1 MNDYLSEVYDWI
13 TKQDNSFSGDVDIES
28 FKQKMQDDSYAKEI
42 HGWMSSIDNSF
53 SADVPESDF
62 LAKVKKKDSSALQGA
77 VSPEDTQD
85 IASVS
90 EGGQPSLVQ
99 LSQDSLEERF
109 SGYKDL
115 PIDEQISL
123 IKQEEKRPFFE
134 AHGLD
139 MDQIEAS
146 KKREEE
152 VENKLASG
160 DFKPGRNVNPWAKTE
175 NIFLK
180 SLEPTEKIDLESELR
195 SIKTSRLERE
205 EKVFTADSQ
214 YHNAKYEQIVENY
227 PPEERGEQYE
237 KENVD
242 LGYIPTDYIDLD
254 GGKLSVK
261 GLEKKLYDQDFIDDL
276 QDGKVNLTIDN
287 ANDIEVLDYLNELA
301 QRQIESGG
309 QFGDVMESLYTG
321 TLDMFVAGPLEIA
334 EGLAAV
340 GMDAL
345 ETIPRMAMQAVGIG
359 DGPSLYHTSLY
370 MNRGGLAA
378 SAFKKHID
386 KVREKKRLY
395 YEDTITES
403 LIKGHYG
410 NAFAQTSNSLAE
422 SAPLIVGMIA
432 SSPALVR
439 KFGEKAAQKITL
451 GAVGL
456 TTAGTQSLDL
466 KQRRLKGELDISD
479 GMLLLNAAL
488 TGGAEAFFE
497 RATLGIINAG
507 RGVLK
512 LGKVTAPELAER
524 FVKGFGKSLWQEGTS
539 EGLTELSNSLTNI
552 FTGTEEYTGIEDI
565 AVRLSDA
572 ALIGAIMGGGMHSIP
587 YAAKSISE
595 AKFKMLDSHIS
606 VLFTLEDGSTK
617 EMSRADALRFV
628 KDPEIAAKIRSH
640 SISMDASLSP
650 LGKSVL
656 EDIVYGFHAP
666 DAVAAREIMFDK
678 EKVVQDLADKLESS
692 KEITPEDVNA
702 LADAMAE
709 MEAEGKVNEYN
720 VTDRT
725 VATRKRVAKFLK
737 DNGIEIVDAVQQQDT
752 SMSEVTETT
761 DANKIDSKEQYRSI
775 KKQVKDGKKKP
786 TFVKSQNQPGVRMGG
801 KSVQTSEV
809 TQGRFKSV
817 SEAKNAMKEFELKQ
831 KAAKD
836 GKVVSNEA
844 FPINNKEFINTK
856 KETLD
861 EIPKEVLDKNEY
873 HIISPSKK
881 GLNAQEKASRMGKLK
896 AALDD
901 AGAKYYTV
909 KGVYNGVVE
918 ESLVVT
924 GINNAQALSL
934 GRNLG
939 QESVFSSKD
948 GLMFG
953 NGSVAP
959 LTGDVVKGP
968 EARRRGS
975 LTIMNVGGR
984 KVSMHTEVDRANMS
998 YGKNF
1003 NSDNI
1008 HRLDESDPNYDSEL
1022 FDGVPEDRKRA
1033 LGFAFKLLSSI
1044 GGLNVNI
1051 VRNSEAMAGQMKQ
1064 LGQDSDSVAKN
1075 KRASFFRAADKTIY
1089 VNLETVRGNTLF
1101 HEIIHPMVDFIKKTD
1116 PALYSKIE
1124 GEVYESNVKRRVT
1137 KDGRR
1142 LKGSY
1147 MEWVQAQ
1154 PTYANLSKEAQIEE
1168 AFAEMMGDAAYGHFV
1183 NRQSTLGRLRELM
1196 KEILKKITPLKFDNP
1211 ESVSLD
1217 DLSLTDI
1224 RKNLAGALVN
1234 GRSITVGGVEFE
1246 VGDIKGT
1253 TEDRFQVDAIDEK
1266 TQVQYKYDQNS
1277 EVFAQMEDEGI
1288 ISSGKTMQD
1297 FKGKTMMVHS
1307 PDAMFSGTIIDRDG
1321 TILVEGKGGVLYTLK
1336 FNEEGYFWAS
1346 TDNAANKMVDQLNS
1360 MLEANGGKIYMALT
1374 TAPQDKLL
1382 SNTAANRGLVN
1393 LLTSQNFISK
1403 IGLNKAG
1410 VYKALIDAANFK
1422 KEVIEENKKGE
1433 KIKKTI
1439 GLGLGLGA
1447 FRASSKFHNDVLQ
1460 KVWDKL
1466 GNENSSFKDRKLFS
1480 DQLLKSIK
1488 AQKFGAFQ
1496 AADSKANFVNFI
1508 KTTAGD
1514 KSMVDFSKSGA
1525 GNIQSIKK
1533 ALINVLTEPSLRE
1546 EDATNKVYAVLEIDG
1561 PVKAVKTDS
1570 YESYGTSIVSAEGS
1584 RAKIHRIDNR
1594 ENWYDFAKDPKT
1606 GEVVGN
1612 KIIGRT
1618 KGGKPIY
1625 RRSQIMPSTAGVSM
1639 QPLRFQAPTEDGVY
1653 LDRPYDEFGE
1663 TDYEVGEKV
1672 FDIAKKRGLGITRDR
1687 ELAVVAKNS
1696 KGSVIGGAY
1705 TSYNNVSGEYTFDVV
1720 VDEEFEGKGVGS
1732 RLLDNVI
1739 DIPFEIEEFNPNS
1752 TVKVD
1757 VVNPQMKSMLESRG
1771 FEVIEKTGPNRFT
1784 MSPKSGLRFQAP
1796 TYDMEYTPNAL
1807 ISLSALSDNN
1817 RQPEQW
1823 VKEIGKGVKGASR
1836 DVDSMGLLDLL
1847 KEYKKGAKVKSIPKE
1862 VVERLIATNMAEI
1875 ETTVLS
1881 ISGSEAI
1888 NPALEQQEGDDAEMA
1903 AEIMADFTVGEGSET
1918 MYAGFRLPGGD
1929 NYREFLIRDKSSED
1943 IFTAPHYGDLGQNLI
1958 ASVRADDRVGANG
1971 EKILFVQEIQSD
1983 WVQGVNKEGFA
1994 TKENI
1999 SEISKQLEDLKSL
2012 EVRISSDVVDGK
2024 KTKEESKELLKGI
2037 SDTRVDLQRIL
2048 NGLRPHL
2055 PWAKTDLWVGL
2066 TIRKL
2071 VNQASKEG
2079 YDQIAFVNGEQS
2091 DVVQGHSDGRT
2102 AEFYNKIVPKNIN
2115 NELKRLVKGMKYEA
2129 KDVINYNMTFNSD
2142 EFIESRRY
2150 SESYPGSD
2158 IHVFN
2163 KGDMNPY
2170 SPKLTV
2176 FEDTEGDGNTYIIT
2190 EFKDPNTGEVF
2201 EKAYNKFDE
2210 YKNSYDSVEQIKD
2223 MEMFYFLNKTSAF
2236 LFKSI
2241 KEKFPDPT
2249 GPKELNAVINLTPE
2263 LKAATDKVGPLRFQA
2278 PTLFNE
2284 PNPEAGDVARA
2295 YMIDNSEEFGID
2307 PNAEVAAVRQLDDE
2321 NSKMIADAYEA
2332 IVDNPKDPEVK
2343 ESYEALADETLRQYE
2358 SILDRGYEVEIW
2370 RGEGEPY
2377 ANSAE
2382 MIQDARDNKHMY
2394 IFGTEAGFGEGAITP
2409 EQREDNSMLAETE
2422 YADLNGEPLL
2432 VNDVF
2437 RFVHDFFG
2445 HTELG
2450 NGFGPIGEENAWLI
2464 HSRMYSP
2471 TARKA
2476 MTTETRGQNSWVNYN
2491 KNLRRED
2498 GSVPKRGDEDYVPLS
2513 ERPFADQK
2521 MGILPNE
2528 IIHPTD
2534 LKYQVPT
2541 DGETNVYTSGL
2552 ATIAW
2557 DISKAIIDSD
2567 YKAGRYLTKYID
2579 KKQQYDI
2586 RLTTLLAK
2594 PFGTHSNKEVKEIM
2608 VRSKGNLNAELLRVS
2623 EASNKLKKA
2632 MKGSNLSRS
2641 EVNDLLH
2648 NLNEVK
2654 AMEAS
2659 ALKEALIEMRTHIDY
2674 LSKTLVSEGL
2684 VKGQTQFTID
2694 SNLGVYVTRS
2704 YKQFDVKGWTQTDN
2718 DIIKNAKDFLY
2729 REAKKDNPEA
2739 TEERLQEIVG
2749 VAYRKLTEDKE
2760 FFRSSNGATNL
2771 DGLTRVNSIFKEK
2784 KIIPEEIRD
2793 LWGEIDNPL
2802 YNYSNTISKVARTI
2816 SAERM
2821 YKDLNEIGQG
2831 KFISDIQTPEAYNEL
2846 VGSKW
2851 GSLEGKFVDEEMFA
2865 VMNQTVKNLEGN
2877 LWYDSYMR
2885 LVLFNKKMKT
2895 VWNPGTH
2902 AKNVIG
2908 NTSFAIMN
2916 GHIGFNGGMYKDA
2929 KTAIKAV
2936 QSLKSPELK
2945 ALYSKLVALG
2955 VVNSSASLQEIR
2967 GIAEDINDTKFD
2979 LSEYLD
2985 EKSGKIQKLMAKAA
2999 RATGK
3004 PIKYLDKKAMQAY
3017 QAEDDVWK
3025 IFGYLSEKARYVK
3038 AGMDAKAAE
3047 ELAAKNI
3054 RNLYPN
3060 YNEIPRII
3068 RYLGRSPIVGSFVAF
3083 QAESIRNAKNTV
3095 LLGFE
3100 ELGSSNPGMRK
3111 IGAQR
3116 IGGTLATMTLLEG
3129 LQLYTAQF
3137 LGEAL
3142 GFGGEDDEEVEDRKM
3157 RLLLPE
3163 WDAAG
3168 NIAYMFKGKLDSR
3181 QAKDKQTEGDRYF
3194 DYINFSS
3201 ISGVGYAKD
3210 IIRLSFYDL
3219 DTQIGKESAMNTLK
3233 KIYAP
3238 FLGQEMTLKVMID
3251 ALGNKGG
3258 KVYNPSENG
3267 IKQAIDIVTFVGEQ
3281 VKPGAVKSG
3290 LRLKESMYDLD
3301 SELVPG
3307 YEALALFGLR
3317 ISRVNVNKGLGIKSN
3332 FIYKDMINTVDK
3344 GILRDRAAL
3353 LKEAEE
3359 NPKFNEYLDQMA
3371 DLIGAARLNSV
3382 SGEDIKAILY
3392 NSRVSKPI
3400 IEEAHLRYLD
3410 KYLEDVIRVDSK

>member
-53 SADVPESDF
+53 SADVPEPDF

-99 LSQDSLEERF
+99 LSQDSLDERF

-115 PIDEQISL
+115 PVDEQISL
-123 IKQEEKRPFFE
+123 IKQEEKRPFYEAQGVDYNQFLSSQKAKEQYDLDTSKKSRGGSRDEFEVGKYLVQTEDDAFE
-134 AHGLD
+134 AEG
-139 MDQIEAS
+139 
-146 KKREEE
+146 KY
-152 VENKLASG
+152 NK
-160 DFKPGRNVNPWAKTE
+160 
-175 NIFLK
+175 
-180 SLEPTEKIDLESELR
+180 
-195 SIKTSRLERE
+195 
-205 EKVFTADSQ
+205 
-214 YHNAKYEQIVENY
+214 AKYEQALANY
-227 PPEERGEQYE
+227 SPDQLEEQLE
-237 KENVD
+237 KENID
-242 LGYIPTDYIDLD
+242 LGYIPTEFIKVN
-254 GGKLSVK
+254 GESTSIK
-261 GLEKKLYDQDFIDDL
+261 GLERKLYDQDFIDDL
-276 QDGKVNLTIDN
+276 QAGKASIDIDN
-287 ANDIEVLDYLNELA
+287 PHNTESLEYLSNLA
-301 QRQIESGG
+301 TRQEESGG
-309 QFGDVMESLYTG
+309 QWGDLAESFYAG
-321 TLDMFVAGPLEIA
+321 ALDLLVAGPLEF
-334 EGLAAV
+334 
-340 GMDAL
+340 L
-345 ETIPRMAMQAVGIG
+345 EGIG
-359 DGPSLYHTSLY
+359 ASTNPYQQAMY
-370 MNRGGLAA
+370 MTHGGEFSNKIHKYAN
-378 SAFKKHID
+378 
-386 KVREKKRLY
+386 KVREKTRVY
-395 YEDTITES
+395 SEDAITKS
-403 LIKGHYG
+403 LLKGNFSNAMFQTG
-410 NAFAQTSNSLAE
+410 NALAE
-422 SAPLIVGMIA
+422 SAPLILSMY
-432 SSPALVR
+432 
-439 KFGEKAAQKITL
+439 AAAPLKLGQFATL
-451 GAVGL
+451 GF
-456 TTAGTQSLDL
+456 AGASAGGIQSLEL
-466 KQRRLKGELDISD
+466 KEQRLKGEIDISD
-479 GMLLLNAAL
+479 GMLLLNATL
-488 TGGAEAFFE
+488 TGAAEAVFE
-497 RATLGIINAG
+497 RYTLDAVNAG
-507 RGVLK
+507 RGLLK
-512 LGKVTAPELAER
+512 MGKMKAPEIAKK
-524 FVKGFGKSLWQEGTS
+524 FVEGFGKSLFIEGGS
-539 EGLTELSNSLTNI
+539 EAGTELSNTFTNI
-552 FTGTEEYTGIEDI
+552 LTGAEEYTGIEDI

-572 ALIGAIMGGGMHSIP
+572 ALIGAIMGGGMHTTSHL
-587 YAAKSISE
+587 AKSMTD
-595 AKFKMLDSHIS
+595 ARHKMLNENIS
-606 VLFTLEDGSTK
+606 VLFTLADGSTK
-617 EMSRADALRFV
+617 EMSRAEALKFV
-628 KDPEIAAKIRSH
+628 KDPEVASQVRDNT
-640 SISMDASLSP
+640 ISMDASINSE
-650 LGKSVL
+650 GKRVL

-666 DAVAAREIMFDK
+666 DAVAAREVMSDK
-678 EKVVQDLADKLESS
+678 ENAVQSLADRVEAS
-692 KEITPEDVNA
+692 KEITPEDVNG

-725 VATRKRVAKFLK
+725 VATRKRVTKLLK
-737 DNGIEIVDAVQQQDT
+737 DKGVELVDAVQQQDT

-761 DANKIDSKEQYRSI
+761 DADKIDSKEQYRSI
-775 KKQVKDGKKKP
+775 KKQIKDGKKKP
-786 TFVKSQNQPGVRMGG
+786 IFVKSQNQPGVKIEGE
-801 KSVQTSEV
+801 SVQTSEV

-817 SEAKNAMKEFELKQ
+817 SAAKNAMKEFELKQ

-836 GKVVSNEA
+836 GKLVSDEA

-881 GLNAQEKASRMGKLK
+881 GLNAQEKVSRMDKLK
-896 AALDD
+896 SALDD
-901 AGAKYYTV
+901 AGAEYYTV
-909 KGVYNGVVE
+909 KGVYNGVIE

-959 LTGDVVKGP
+959 LTGDMVKGP

-975 LTIMNVGGR
+975 LTIMNVGGK
-984 KVSMHTEVDRANMS
+984 KVSMHTGVDRANMS

-1022 FDGVPEDRKRA
+1022 FEGVPEDRKRA

-1064 LGQDSDSVAKN
+1064 LGQNSDSIAKN

-1089 VNLETVRGNTLF
+1089 VNLETVQGNTLF

-1124 GEVYESNVKRRVT
+1124 KEVAESNVKRRVT

-1147 MEWVQAQ
+1147 MEWVKAQ

-1246 VGDIKGT
+1246 VGDMKGT
-1253 TEDRFQVDAIDEK
+1253 TEDRLQVDAIDEK

-1403 IGLNKAG
+1403 IKLNKAG
-1410 VYKALIDAANFK
+1410 VYKALIEAANFK
-1422 KEVIEENKKGE
+1422 KEVVVEDKKG
-1433 KIKKTI
+1433 KKVKKTI
-1439 GLGLGLGA
+1439 GLGLGIGA
-1447 FRASSKFHNDVLQ
+1447 FRASSKFQDDVLQ

-1570 YESYGTSIVSAEGS
+1570 YESYGTSIVSAEGN

-1594 ENWYDFAKDPKT
+1594 ENWYDFAKDPET

-1612 KIIGRT
+1612 KIIGRS
-1618 KGGKPIY
+1618 KDGKPVY
-1625 RRSQIMPSTAGVSM
+1625 RRSQLFPEMAGVSM
-1639 QPLRFQAPTEDGVY
+1639 QPLKFQAP
-1653 LDRPYDEFGE
+1653 
-1663 TDYEVGEKV
+1663 
-1672 FDIAKKRGLGITRDR
+1672 A
-1687 ELAVVAKNS
+1687 
-1696 KGSVIGGAY
+1696 
-1705 TSYNNVSGEYTFDVV
+1705 
-1720 VDEEFEGKGVGS
+1720 
-1732 RLLDNVI
+1732 
-1739 DIPFEIEEFNPNS
+1739 
-1752 TVKVD
+1752 
-1757 VVNPQMKSMLESRG
+1757 
-1771 FEVIEKTGPNRFT
+1771 
-1784 MSPKSGLRFQAP
+1784 
-1796 TYDMEYTPNAL
+1796 
-1807 ISLSALSDNN
+1807 
-1817 RQPEQW
+1817 
-1823 VKEIGKGVKGASR
+1823 
-1836 DVDSMGLLDLL
+1836 
-1847 KEYKKGAKVKSIPKE
+1847 
-1862 VVERLIATNMAEI
+1862 
-1875 ETTVLS
+1875 
-1881 ISGSEAI
+1881 
-1888 NPALEQQEGDDAEMA
+1888 
-1903 AEIMADFTVGEGSET
+1903 
-1918 MYAGFRLPGGD
+1918 
-1929 NYREFLIRDKSSED
+1929 
-1943 IFTAPHYGDLGQNLI
+1943 
-1958 ASVRADDRVGANG
+1958 
-1971 EKILFVQEIQSD
+1971 
-1983 WVQGVNKEGFA
+1983 
-1994 TKENI
+1994 
-1999 SEISKQLEDLKSL
+1999 
-2012 EVRISSDVVDGK
+2012 
-2024 KTKEESKELLKGI
+2024 
-2037 SDTRVDLQRIL
+2037 
-2048 NGLRPHL
+2048 
-2055 PWAKTDLWVGL
+2055 
-2066 TIRKL
+2066 
-2071 VNQASKEG
+2071 
-2079 YDQIAFVNGEQS
+2079 
-2091 DVVQGHSDGRT
+2091 
-2102 AEFYNKIVPKNIN
+2102 
-2115 NELKRLVKGMKYEA
+2115 
-2129 KDVINYNMTFNSD
+2129 
-2142 EFIESRRY
+2142 
-2150 SESYPGSD
+2150 
-2158 IHVFN
+2158 
-2163 KGDMNPY
+2163 
-2170 SPKLTV
+2170 
-2176 FEDTEGDGNTYIIT
+2176 
-2190 EFKDPNTGEVF
+2190 
-2201 EKAYNKFDE
+2201 
-2210 YKNSYDSVEQIKD
+2210 
-2223 MEMFYFLNKTSAF
+2223 
-2236 LFKSI
+2236 
-2241 KEKFPDPT
+2241 
-2249 GPKELNAVINLTPE
+2249 
-2263 LKAATDKVGPLRFQA
+2263 
-2278 PTLFNE
+2278 LFNE
-2284 PNPEAGDVARA
+2284 PNPEAGDVARV

-2307 PNAEVAAVRQLDDE
+2307 PNAEVAAVSQLDDE

-2343 ESYEALADETLRQYE
+2343 EAYEALADETLRQYE

-2377 ANSAE
+2377 ANSTE

-2409 EQREDNSMLAETE
+2409 KQREDNAMLAETQ

-2450 NGFGPIGEENAWLI
+2450 NGFGPVGEENAWLS

-2491 KNLRRED
+2491 KNLRRGD
-2498 GSVPKRGDEDYVPLS
+2498 GSIPNRGDEDYVPLP
-2513 ERPFADQK
+2513 ERPFAEQK

-2528 IIHPTD
+2528 IIYPTD

-2557 DISKAIIDSD
+2557 DISKAILDTD

-2608 VRSKGNLNAELLRVS
+2608 VRSKGNLNVELLRVS

-2739 TEERLQEIVG
+2739 TEGSLQEIVK
-2749 VAYRKLTEDKE
+2749 VAYRDLTEDKE
-2760 FFRSSNGATNL
+2760 FFKSSNGATSL

-2821 YKDLNEIGQG
+2821 YRELYEIGQG
-2831 KFISDIQTPEAYNEL
+2831 KFISDTKGSETHNKL

-2902 AKNVIG
+2902 AKNIIG

-2916 GHIGFNGGMYKDA
+2916 GHIGFNGGMYEDA
-2929 KTAIKAV
+2929 KTSIKAIR
-2936 QSLKSPELK
+2936 SLKSPELK

-2985 EKSGKIQKLMAKAA
+2985 EKSGKIQKLMAKAV

-3068 RYLGRSPIVGSFVAF
+3068 RYLGRSPLVGSFVAF

-3100 ELGSSNPGMRK
+3100 ELGSSNPEMRK

-3116 IGGTLATMTLLEG
+3116 IGGTLATMTVLEG

-3142 GFGGEDDEEVEDRKM
+3142 GFGGEDDEEVEERKM

-3344 GILRDRAAL
+3344 SILRDRAAL

-3359 NPKFNEYLDQMA
+3359 NPQFDEYLNQMA

-3392 NSRVSKPI
+3392 NSRVSKPV
-3400 IEEAHLRYLD
+3400 IEEAHLRYLN

>member
-13 TKQDNSFSGDVDIES
+13 TKQDNSFSGDVNIES
-28 FKQKMQDDSYAKEI
+28 FQQKMQDDSYAKEMYN
-42 HGWMSSIDNSF
+42 WMASIDKTLPNDLS
-53 SADVPESDF
+53 ESDF
-62 LAKVKKKDSSALQGA
+62 LVKVKKKDSSALQSA
-77 VSPEDTQD
+77 VSPEDTGVTP
-85 IASVS
+85 SLS
-90 EGGQPSLVQ
+90 EDGQPSLVQ
-99 LSQDSLEERF
+99 LSQDSLDERF

-115 PIDEQISL
+115 PVDEQISL

-134 AHGLD
+134 AQGIDYDKFLSSQKEKEQFDLD
-139 MDQIEAS
+139 TSKESRGRSRDEFEVGKYLAQTEDDAFEAEG
-146 KKREEE
+146 KY
-152 VENKLASG
+152 NK
-160 DFKPGRNVNPWAKTE
+160 
-175 NIFLK
+175 
-180 SLEPTEKIDLESELR
+180 
-195 SIKTSRLERE
+195 
-205 EKVFTADSQ
+205 
-214 YHNAKYEQIVENY
+214 AKYEQALANY
-227 PPEERGEQYE
+227 PSDQLEEHLE

-242 LGYIPTDYIDLD
+242 LGYIPTEFIKVN
-254 GGKLSVK
+254 GESTSIK
-261 GLEKKLYDQDFIDDL
+261 GLERKLYDQDFIDDL
-276 QDGKVNLTIDN
+276 QAGKASIDIDN
-287 ANDIEVLDYLNELA
+287 PHNTESLEYLSDLA
-301 QRQIESGG
+301 TRQAESGG
-309 QFGDVMESLYTG
+309 QWGDLAESFYAG
-321 TLDMFVAGPLEIA
+321 ALDLLVAGPLEFL
-334 EGLAAV
+334 EGMGAS
-340 GMDAL
+340 
-345 ETIPRMAMQAVGIG
+345 TNPYQQAM
-359 DGPSLYHTSLY
+359 Y
-370 MNRGGLAA
+370 MTHGGEFSNKIHKYAN
-378 SAFKKHID
+378 
-386 KVREKKRLY
+386 KVREKTRVY
-395 YEDTITES
+395 SEDAITKS
-403 LIKGHYG
+403 LLKGNFSNAMFQTG
-410 NAFAQTSNSLAE
+410 NALAE
-422 SAPLIVGMIA
+422 SAPLILSMY
-432 SSPALVR
+432 
-439 KFGEKAAQKITL
+439 AAAPLKLGQFATL
-451 GAVGL
+451 GF
-456 TTAGTQSLDL
+456 AGASAGGIQSLEL
-466 KQRRLKGELDISD
+466 KEQRLKGEIDISD
-479 GMLLLNAAL
+479 GMLLLNATL
-488 TGGAEAFFE
+488 TGAAEAVFE
-497 RATLGIINAG
+497 RYTLDAVNAG
-507 RGVLK
+507 RKLLK
-512 LGKVTAPELAER
+512 MGKMDAPEIAKK
-524 FVKGFGKSLWQEGTS
+524 FVEGFGKSLFIEGGS
-539 EGLTELSNSLTNI
+539 EAGTELSNTFTNI
-552 FTGTEEYTGIEDI
+552 LTGAEEYTGIEDI

-572 ALIGAIMGGGMHSIP
+572 ALIGAIMGGGMHTTSHL
-587 YAAKSISE
+587 AKSMTE
-595 AKFKMLDSHIS
+595 ARHKMLNENIS
-606 VLFTLEDGSTK
+606 VLFTLADGSTK
-617 EMSRADALRFV
+617 EMSRAEALKFV
-628 KDPEIAAKIRSH
+628 KDPEVASQVRDNT
-640 SISMDASLSP
+640 ISMDASINDVA
-650 LGKSVL
+650 KKEL
-656 EDIVYGFHAP
+656 EEIVYGFYAP
-666 DAVAAREIMFDK
+666 DAIAAREVMFDK
-678 EKVVQDLADKLESS
+678 EKVVQDLADKLETS
-692 KEITPEDVNA
+692 KEVTPEDVNA

-725 VATRKRVAKFLK
+725 VATRKRVAGLLK
-737 DNGIEIVDAVQQQDT
+737 DKGVEIVDAVQQQDT
-752 SMSEVTETT
+752 SMSEVTETA
-761 DANKIDSKEQYRSI
+761 DADKIDSKEQYRSI
-775 KKQVKDGKKKP
+775 KKQIKDGKRKP
-786 TFVKSQNQPGVRMGG
+786 TFVKSQNQPGVKIEGE
-801 KSVQTSEV
+801 SVQTSEV

-817 SEAKNAMKEFELKQ
+817 SAARNAMKEFELKQ

-836 GKVVSNEA
+836 GKVVSDEA
-844 FPINNKEFINTK
+844 FPINNKEFIDTK

-873 HIISPSKK
+873 HIISSSKK
-881 GLNAQEKASRMGKLK
+881 GLNAQEEASRMDKLK

-901 AGAKYYTV
+901 TGAKYYTV
-909 KGVYNGVVE
+909 KGVYNGVAE

-968 EARRRGS
+968 EARKRDS

-984 KVSMHTEVDRANMS
+984 KVSMHTGVDTANMS

-1051 VRNSEAMAGQMKQ
+1051 VRNSDAMAGQMKQ

-1183 NRQSTLGRLRELM
+1183 NRQSTFGRLRELM

-1253 TEDRFQVDAIDEK
+1253 AEDRFQVDAIDEK

-1307 PDAMFSGTIIDRDG
+1307 PDAMFSGSIIDRDG
-1321 TILVEGKGGVLYTLK
+1321 TILVEGKGGLLYTFK
-1336 FNEEGYFWAS
+1336 FNEDGYFWAS

-1360 MLEANGGKIYMALT
+1360 MLEANGGNIYMALT

-1447 FRASSKFHNDVLQ
+1447 FRASSKFQDDVLQ

-1480 DQLLKSIK
+1480 DQLLKHIK
-1488 AQKFGAFQ
+1488 SQKFGAFQ

-1514 KSMVDFSKSGA
+1514 KSMVDFNKSGT
-1525 GNIQSIKK
+1525 GSIQSIKK

-1546 EDATNKVYAVLEIDG
+1546 EDATDKVYAVLEIDG

-1570 YESYGTSIVSAEGS
+1570 YESYGTSIVSAEGN

-1606 GEVVGN
+1606 GAVLGN
-1612 KIIGRT
+1612 KTIGRT
-1618 KGGKPIY
+1618 KDGKPIY
-1625 RRSQIMPSTAGVSM
+1625 RRSQIMPSTAGISM
-1639 QPLRFQAPTEDGVY
+1639 QPLRFQAP
-1653 LDRPYDEFGE
+1653 
-1663 TDYEVGEKV
+1663 
-1672 FDIAKKRGLGITRDR
+1672 A
-1687 ELAVVAKNS
+1687 
-1696 KGSVIGGAY
+1696 
-1705 TSYNNVSGEYTFDVV
+1705 
-1720 VDEEFEGKGVGS
+1720 
-1732 RLLDNVI
+1732 
-1739 DIPFEIEEFNPNS
+1739 
-1752 TVKVD
+1752 
-1757 VVNPQMKSMLESRG
+1757 
-1771 FEVIEKTGPNRFT
+1771 
-1784 MSPKSGLRFQAP
+1784 
-1796 TYDMEYTPNAL
+1796 YDMEYTPNAL

-1823 VKEIGKGVKGASR
+1823 VKEIGKGLKGASR

-1862 VVERLIATNMAEI
+1862 VVESLIATNMSPI
-1875 ETTVLS
+1875 ETTILREDSYDDPAVNYDDYSVTEVKRDGNFKFKTPNGKVLNGYLGDGFLGTS
-1881 ISGSEAI
+1881 ILEASVERI
-1888 NPALEQQEGDDAEMA
+1888 NNTNLKEFFIDRGLVDNALFPEP
-1903 AEIMADFTVGEGSET
+1903 
-1918 MYAGFRLPGGD
+1918 MYGGFALPGGE

-1943 IFTAPHYGDLGQNLI
+1943 IFRAPHYGNLGQNLI
-1958 ASVRADDRVGANG
+1958 ASVRADDRVGPNG
-1971 EKILFVQEIQSD
+1971 EKVLFVQEIQSD
-1983 WVQGVNKEGFA
+1983 WVQGTNKEDFR
-1994 TKENI
+1994 TKDDVTKLKTRLDELKNLKEIDEEKRRFNRTFYEKRNEKVDEIRKLERNQETSDEALEGRRMIRRLEEKLETVRSNAIFDDINKEIENI
-1999 SEISKQLEDLKSL
+1999 RKSISTNPEIQELKEDIEIIQELYDEFRLKDNVFT
-2012 EVRISSDVVDGK
+2012 EEMRMEENDI
-2024 KTKEESKELLKGI
+2024 ESKIRK
-2037 SDTRVDLQRIL
+2037 IL
-2048 NGLRPHL
+2048 PYL
-2055 PWAKTDLWVGL
+2055 PWNQTDLWVGL

-2071 VNQASKEG
+2071 INQASKEG

-2091 DVVQGHSDGRT
+2091 DIIQGHSDGRT
-2102 AEFYNKIVPKNIN
+2102 SEFYNKIVPKNIDK
-2115 NELKRLVKGMKYEA
+2115 ELKRLVKGAHYMRT
-2129 KDVINYNMTFNSD
+2129 I
-2142 EFIESRRY
+2142 
-2150 SESYPGSD
+2150 
-2158 IHVFN
+2158 
-2163 KGDMNPY
+2163 
-2170 SPKLTV
+2170 
-2176 FEDTEGDGNTYIIT
+2176 
-2190 EFKDPNTGEVF
+2190 
-2201 EKAYNKFDE
+2201 
-2210 YKNSYDSVEQIKD
+2210 
-2223 MEMFYFLNKTSAF
+2223 
-2236 LFKSI
+2236 LFK
-2241 KEKFPDPT
+2241 EAQEDF
-2249 GPKELNAVINLTPE
+2249 GGFNATIYLTPE
-2263 LKAATDKVGPLRFQA
+2263 LKAATDKIGPLRFQEVTEEEVISNFLSEQKYFQSTNPHAWAVDEVKEETLKISQIREFKGTFGVVA
-2278 PTLFNE
+2278 PNGDIKGVFNPGKTGERGTLKGLMPLLIKAGGSKLDNFDGALTGMYENLGFRVVARTPFNE
-2284 PNPEAGDVARA
+2284 EYAPPGWIKELHGTPDVVA
-2295 YMIDNSEEFGID
+2295 MIYD
-2307 PNAEVAAVRQLDDE
+2307 PNAEVVFEEKSFPDPETGYGEMIEYRDSHVRYQTPDDE
-2321 NSKMIADAYEA
+2321 
-2332 IVDNPKDPEVK
+2332 
-2343 ESYEALADETLRQYE
+2343 
-2358 SILDRGYEVEIW
+2358 
-2370 RGEGEPY
+2370 
-2377 ANSAE
+2377 
-2382 MIQDARDNKHMY
+2382 
-2394 IFGTEAGFGEGAITP
+2394 GT
-2409 EQREDNSMLAETE
+2409 
-2422 YADLNGEPLL
+2422 
-2432 VNDVF
+2432 
-2437 RFVHDFFG
+2437 H
-2445 HTELG
+2445 
-2450 NGFGPIGEENAWLI
+2450 
-2464 HSRMYSP
+2464 
-2471 TARKA
+2471 
-2476 MTTETRGQNSWVNYN
+2476 
-2491 KNLRRED
+2491 
-2498 GSVPKRGDEDYVPLS
+2498 
-2513 ERPFADQK
+2513 
-2521 MGILPNE
+2521 
-2528 IIHPTD
+2528 
-2534 LKYQVPT
+2534 
-2541 DGETNVYTSGL
+2541 NVYKSGL

-2608 VRSKGNLNAELLRVS
+2608 VRSKGNLNVELLRVS

-2654 AMEAS
+2654 SMEAS

-2831 KFISDIQTPEAYNEL
+2831 KFISDIQTPETYNEL

-3100 ELGSSNPGMRK
+3100 ELGSGNPGMRK

-3168 NIAYMFKGKLDSR
+3168 NIAYMFKGKLDSK

-3267 IKQAIDIVTFVGEQ
+3267 IKQAIDIVTFIGEQ

-3344 GILRDRAAL
+3344 SILRDRVAL

-3359 NPKFNEYLDQMA
+3359 NPQFDEYLNQMA
-3371 DLIGAARLNSV
+3371 DLIGATRLNSV

-3392 NSRVSKPI
+3392 NSRVSKPV
-3400 IEEAHLRYLD
+3400 IEEAYLRYLD
-3410 KYLEDVIRVDSK
+3410 RYLEDVIRVDSK